1 MAFKQKKAVQTPA
14 DKFNSARGNLM
25 IVVVFTVI
33 NLVLLMLD
41 TDTQFLFSAS
51 FPSLAFALGDVL
63 ADELGMSILRTGA
76 LLLAIGNIG
85 LYFICWLFSK
95 KRRGFMIFALIL
107 FILDCLI
114 LGVMCLALY
123 TDFDYSVLIDVV
135 FHGWV
140 LISLISGVAASAK
153 LSQMERQPAP
163 QPMAQ
168 GAVAAAATSIENAQA
183 QGFVQVPDAMATEG
197 EYIDPYHAKEETSPY
212 HTNNDQ
218 TPPSL

>member
-1 MAFKQKKAVQTPA
+1 MAFKQKTAVQQTPA
-14 DKFNSARGNLM
+14 DKFNSARSNLM

-63 ADELGMSILRTGA
+63 ADELGMDILRNGA

-114 LGVMCLALY
+114 LGVMVFALY
-123 TDFDYSVLIDVV
+123 TDVDYSVIIDVV

-153 LSQMERQPAP
+153 LSQMERRPAP
-163 QPMAQ
+163 QPMAE
-168 GAVAAAATSIENAQA
+168 GAVAAAAMSIEDA
-183 QGFVQVPDAMATEG
+183 QGFVQVPDAMDTEG
-197 EYIDPYHAKEETSPY
+197 EYNDPYHAKEESSPY

-218 TPPSL
+218 NPPSL